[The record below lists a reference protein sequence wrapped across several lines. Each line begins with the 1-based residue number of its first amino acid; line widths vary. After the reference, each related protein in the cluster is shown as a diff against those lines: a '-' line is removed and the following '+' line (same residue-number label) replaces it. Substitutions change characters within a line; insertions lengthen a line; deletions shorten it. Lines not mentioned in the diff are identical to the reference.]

1 MVTTNT
7 KVGPFSHAILSF
19 EHANLYTSFKKNGVF
34 PLTTFQ
40 ALFLPVEQLVS
51 LGLLVEADIATKFV
65 PTVERDDIPATG
77 HQLSG
82 TFTAMGIQMSC
93 ATKAEMDD
101 AVAACDCANNP
112 VSIAETFLCLLS
124 LFIMCTWQK
133 LTLFSFLHS

>member
-1 MVTTNT
+1 L
-7 KVGPFSHAILSF
+7 F
-19 EHANLYTSFKKNGVF
+19 TSFKKNGVF

-40 ALFLPVEQLVS
+40 SLFLPDTQLVN
-51 LGLLVEADIATKFV
+51 LGLLVEADLATKFV

-112 VSIAETFLCLLS
+112 VSIAETFLCHLS

-133 LTLFSFLHS
+133 LTLFSFLYS